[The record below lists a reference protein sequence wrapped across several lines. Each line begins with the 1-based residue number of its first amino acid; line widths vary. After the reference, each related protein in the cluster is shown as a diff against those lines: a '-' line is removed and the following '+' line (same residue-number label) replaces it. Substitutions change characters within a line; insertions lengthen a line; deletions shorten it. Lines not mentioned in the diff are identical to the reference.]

1 MSPFGR
7 GGRSQSGP
15 DRAAFF
21 RLRRSGHGE
30 ALLLRRPSVRLS
42 QKGLLE
48 ERLFCRS
55 AQSLNFH
62 QIIHKNTF
70 TYDFLSV
77 NSSFLIQEWHI
88 SVTSKLFLFW
98 ISKLSKKWTL
108 TLTCVFVLMI
118 DIYIYSVH
126 MCLAYS
132 RTTQIKWGPCVFFW
146 DPNEE
151 DLCLYK
157 IGVYAHN

>member
-70 TYDFLSV
+70 TYDFFISQQLILDPRMTYFGNIKIIFILNSKTFQKVDLDLDLRFCTNDRYLYIFSAHVPSLLSHHTNQV
-77 NSSFLIQEWHI
+77 GSMH
-88 SVTSKLFLFW
+88 LFLG
-98 ISKLSKKWTL
+98 S
-108 TLTCVFVLMI
+108 
-118 DIYIYSVH
+118 
-126 MCLAYS
+126 
-132 RTTQIKWGPCVFFW
+132 Q
-146 DPNEE
+146 
-151 DLCLYK
+151 
-157 IGVYAHN
+157 